1 MHHFLGY
8 NLNKKVIMIWLL
20 ITFVQIVSESFPISS
35 SGHVLLLVQWLQK
48 LKYSIPSIEM
58 VDEITALPTLLVIAF
73 CYRAQ
78 IVQALIAAH
87 WYHLIYFWICIG
99 IATLPTIFIYFC
111 IHYWH
116 CKLHLPLWIGF
127 ALSAL
132 LLFSTKYAP
141 VGSSVCIQSLFI
153 VGITQAIALFFPGLS
168 RMATTYTV
176 ACWLGIASSSAFTLS
191 IAFEVPLLCGAFLK
205 IILLHPQW
213 LSLYTCVDWT
223 STVLI
228 AMAPAMIGLR
238 YMIVLADYHHLW
250 YVSYY
255 LIIPIILSILCK

>member
-1 MHHFLGY
+1 
-8 NLNKKVIMIWLL
+8 MIWLL

-48 LKYSIPSIEM
+48 LKYSIPSFEM

-78 IVQALIAAH
+78 IVQTLIAPH

-99 IATLPTIFIYFC
+99 IATLPTLFIYFC

-116 CKLHLPLWIGF
+116 CKLSLPLWIGF

-141 VGSSVCIQSLFI
+141 VGSSISLQSVLM
-153 VGITQAIALFFPGLS
+153 VGIAQSIALFFPGLS
-168 RMATTYTV
+168 RMATTYAT
-176 ACWLGIASSSAFTLS
+176 ACWLGSASSSAFALS

-205 IILLHPQW
+205 IILLHPQC
-213 LSLYTCVDWT
+213 LSLYMRVDWA

-255 LIIPIILSILCK
+255 FVIPIILILV